1 VLAAAT
7 DGKHGNVICYCKTA
21 LSRNS
26 AMKLTKLFF
35 FLILTLNISNAQI
48 DYNKLSLSESQKKFV
63 KESSPEFKIYFLSDK
78 NILIAYSEDYL
89 RIISNEK
96 KYDFDL
102 KAYSE
107 SYLKFNI
114 LNRKKVIGRFF
125 VVNNGENYTI
135 EIYDNKTIKK
145 LGFEIIKL
153 SNKIEVKSL

>member
-1 VLAAAT
+1 
-7 DGKHGNVICYCKTA
+7 
-21 LSRNS
+21 
-26 AMKLTKLFF
+26 M
-35 FLILTLNISNAQI
+35 
-48 DYNKLSLSESQKKFV
+48 SESQKKFV

-89 RIISNEK
+89 RIISKEK

-102 KAYSE
+102 KSYSE

-114 LNRKKVIGRFF
+114 LNRKKVIGKFF

-135 EIYDNKTIKK
+135 EIYDNKVIKK